1 MQGTFFPIDGVPPE
15 VRMVMYFQKLFMDA
29 LAPVLENAAIAIRQK
44 LPAQIASAIKPLP
57 APIGLAQEI
66 FNSRQGS

>member
-1 MQGTFFPIDGVPPE
+1 MQHILVPIGRVPPE
-15 VRMVMYFQKLFMDA
+15 VRAVMYFQKLFMDA

-44 LPAQIASAIKPLP
+44 LPAQIASAIKTLP